1 MNLIPQE
8 ILLRLL
14 GMEKAEQDVLRIVD
28 GNTPRIDFVDLGANG
43 EGETGFLVKKGRKM
57 LGKLTV
63 LADGT
68 FGFVAKGA
76 EGDDKEKDTALKMSA
91 KAKADLAA
99 KLAAITKAVEAAEE
113 DDSIDG
119 LPEELNALLAGMA
132 TKAAEPP
139 AEGTPAAEP
148 EPEPAPAADDG
159 TFKVGD
165 MTLDGDLAKM
175 AKAIYEKAGDRAES
189 DEFQAEMVEKFA
201 PLVELLDP
209 QTHKTQ
215 QVAKRLDGE
224 MAEIR
229 KEMATLKKENDALKA
244 GMLSSMFVPGGA
256 PDPEAQPTKKK
267 RKTPRILPGQDIAE
281 VAKDGDFD
289 FIPQD

>member
-1 MNLIPQE
+1 MSLIPQE
-8 ILLRLL
+8 ILLRLF
-14 GMEKAEQDVLRIVD
+14 GMEKEQRDVLRIVD

-63 LADGT
+63 NKDGT

-76 EGDDKEKDTALKMSA
+76 DGETGDEKDTALKMSA

-99 KLAAITKAVEAAEE
+99 KLAAITKAVADAEE

-119 LPEELNALLAGMA
+119 LPDELNALLAGMA

-139 AEGTPAAEP
+139 AEEPPKAEP
-148 EPEPAPAADDG
+148 DPAPAADDG

-229 KEMATLKKENDALKA
+229 KAMADLKAENDSLKA
-244 GMLSSMFVPGGA
+244 GMFNPLVIPSGA
-256 PDPEAQPTKKK
+256 PEGQPIKKK
-267 RKTPRILPGQDIAE
+267 RTPRLLPGQDIGEA
-281 VAKDGDFD
+281 AKNGDFD

>member
-1 MNLIPQE
+1 MNIIPQE

-14 GMEKAEQDVLRIVD
+14 GMEKEQRDVLRIVD
-28 GNTPRIDFVDLGANG
+28 GNLPRIDFVDLGANG

-63 LADGT
+63 NEDGT

-76 EGDDKEKDTALKMSA
+76 DDDKKDTALKMSA

-113 DDSIDG
+113 DNSIEG
-119 LPEELNALLAGMA
+119 LPDELNALLAGMA

-139 AEGTPAAEP
+139 AEDPPKAEP
-148 EPEPAPAADDG
+148 DPSPAADDG

-165 MTLDGDLAKM
+165 MTLDGDLAKA

-224 MAEIR
+224 MADIR
-229 KEMATLKKENDALKA
+229 KEMAALKAENNSLKA
-244 GMLSSMFVPGGA
+244 GMFNPLVIPSGA
-256 PDPEAQPTKKK
+256 PEGEPTKKK
-267 RKTPRILPGQDIAE
+267 RTPRLLPGQDIGE
-281 VAKDGDFD
+281 VAKNGNFD